1 MKDMR
6 FENVMTKCG
15 APLYIFRMPHVE
27 SVAVGVLVF
36 AGTRDEV
43 WPKEAG
49 IAHALEH
56 MVFQGNERLTDS
68 RAVAAEI
75 EAVGGV
81 LNAWTSK
88 EMTFY
93 FRVVPSDSLNVATQ
107 SLGSQLNTSL
117 FQPEKITPEMQ
128 NIVHEIRHTHD
139 SPESWCL
146 DVFENVAYG
155 KHPLGKSTL
164 GTEEAVTSF
173 KNSDFRAFMDRLY
186 CPTNYALVVVGNTT
200 RTKAEHA
207 FNSMFQPDSR
217 SCKKRSVAPLEN
229 TKGAREIFER
239 DIKQAHVCLGTTIGG
254 AREPDTKALEFY
266 KAMIGGGMSFP
277 LFQEVRDKRGLCY
290 SVNADV
296 APWSDYGLFQV
307 YVGTN
312 PARMHEALSC
322 IQDVVK
328 NSYKNKKLF
337 AQAKTLLLGRTAL
350 SFSSPIGVLQQA
362 AQDIVFLGGPRS
374 PAEIREEIEAQTPEG
389 VARAVEKH
397 LLNPDEYSYA
407 YVVPHGTKV

>member
-117 FQPEKITPEMQ
+117 FQPEKITPEM
-128 NIVHEIRHTHD
+128 
-139 SPESWCL
+139 
-146 DVFENVAYG
+146 
-155 KHPLGKSTL
+155 
-164 GTEEAVTSF
+164 
-173 KNSDFRAFMDRLY
+173 
-186 CPTNYALVVVGNTT
+186 
-200 RTKAEHA
+200 
-207 FNSMFQPDSR
+207 
-217 SCKKRSVAPLEN
+217 
-229 TKGAREIFER
+229 
-239 DIKQAHVCLGTTIGG
+239 
-254 AREPDTKALEFY
+254 
-266 KAMIGGGMSFP
+266 
-277 LFQEVRDKRGLCY
+277 
-290 SVNADV
+290 
-296 APWSDYGLFQV
+296 
-307 YVGTN
+307 
-312 PARMHEALSC
+312 
-322 IQDVVK
+322 
-328 NSYKNKKLF
+328 
-337 AQAKTLLLGRTAL
+337 
-350 SFSSPIGVLQQA
+350 
-362 AQDIVFLGGPRS
+362 
-374 PAEIREEIEAQTPEG
+374 
-389 VARAVEKH
+389 
-397 LLNPDEYSYA
+397 
-407 YVVPHGTKV
+407 

>member
-1 MKDMR
+1 MQ
-6 FENVMTKCG
+6 FEKTTTRCG
-15 APLYIFRMPHVE
+15 APLYLFRMPHVG

-36 AGTRDEV
+36 AGTRDEA

-49 IAHALEH
+49 IAHATEH
-56 MVFQGNERLTDS
+56 MVFQGNERLHDS

-75 EAVGGV
+75 EVVGGA

-107 SLGSQLNTSL
+107 SLGSTLNTSL

-128 NIVHEIRHTHD
+128 NIVEEIRRTHD
-139 SPESWCL
+139 SPEKWCL
-146 DVFENVAYG
+146 DVFETVVYG

-164 GTEEAVTSF
+164 GTEDSVTSF
-173 KNSDFRAFMDRLY
+173 TRDDFNTFMARLY
-186 CPTNYALVVVGNTT
+186 CPANYAFIVVGNTT
-200 RTKAEHA
+200 RTKAEKA
-207 FNSMFQPDSR
+207 FNSVFQRDSR
-217 SCKKRSVAPLEN
+217 SCKKRPAALLEHTN
-229 TKGAREIFER
+229 GTREIFER
-239 DIKQAHVCLGTTIGG
+239 DIKQAHVCLGTTIGS
-254 AREPDTKALEFY
+254 AREPDTKALGFY
-266 KAMIGGGMSFP
+266 RAMIDGGMSFP

-290 SVNADV
+290 AIGADV

-312 PARMHEALSC
+312 PARMHEALLC
-322 IQDVVK
+322 IQDIVK
-328 NSYKNKKLF
+328 NSYKDRELF
-337 AQAKTLLLGRTAL
+337 AQAKTLLLGRTAI
-350 SFSSPIGVLQQA
+350 SFSSPVGVLQQA

-374 PAEIREEIEAQTPEG
+374 PAEIRKEIEAQTPEG

-397 LLNPDEYSYA
+397 LLNSDEYSYA
-407 YVVPHGTKV
+407 YVVPKGTKVR